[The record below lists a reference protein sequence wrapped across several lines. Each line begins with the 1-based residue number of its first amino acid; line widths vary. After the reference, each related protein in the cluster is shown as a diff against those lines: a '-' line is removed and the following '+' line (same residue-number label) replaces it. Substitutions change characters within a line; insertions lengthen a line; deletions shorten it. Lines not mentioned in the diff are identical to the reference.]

1 MKKNLTTHNLLWIS
15 LLLVGLLSTTR
26 FALAQAG
33 REITLTAPDPANY
46 PRMILYFDA
55 TERDGGNITGLTKD
69 QLNLREDGV
78 EQELIDFQELSP
90 GIQLVTAINISP
102 PFAIQ
107 DINGISRFEYI
118 KKGLLNW
125 VNQPLNSAPDDVS
138 LLTNDGIELTHLDE
152 KSLFIDA
159 LEEYSPD
166 LRETEANLNV
176 LSRAIEIASDPL
188 SQLGMKRVVLFFSS
202 QPTSEASGALESL
215 ISQAKEN
222 QVQVYTI
229 LVSSQAFFSSAGASR
244 LQNLSFETG
253 GLILPFS
260 GEEPLVDFGLL
271 LAPLRSTYL
280 LEYDSQIVTSGNH
293 KMSLSVFTS
302 LGESIGEKEFFLDV
316 QPPNPI
322 FISPPREVLR
332 QAPVDSDQNQEK
344 LTYQP
349 ESITLDVLVEF
360 PDKHPRE
367 LEEVILRVDGEIVE
381 RKVAPPF
388 DQFEWDLSSYQTSAT
403 HRLTIEAV
411 DIMGLS
417 RISLQTPIEVKV
429 EITPPNIGTILGN
442 NALALGGLA
451 VIILASLLLFVLI
464 SRGRIQPSDP
474 IDRLSL
480 INTIKT
486 INGRSL
492 VNRVLPKR
500 VVPEESAAAQLKSGF
515 IPFRLIPI
523 NDISQGLFPGPIRVT
538 EPEIILGNDPKSNL
552 IHIEHHSIIK
562 EHARISV
569 GRGNKHQIIDFGSPV
584 GTWINYQQIPSSKP
598 QFLKDGD
605 IINIGEAGFRFQIM
619 ATTSPDFKNQ
629 ENDK

>member
-1 MKKNLTTHNLLWIS
+1 MKKNLTTHNLLRIF
-15 LLLVGLLSTTR
+15 LLLAGLLITTR

-33 REITLTAPDPANY
+33 REITLTTPDPANY

-69 QLNLREDGV
+69 QLTLREDGV
-78 EQELIDFQELSP
+78 EQELIDFQALSP

-125 VNQPLNSAPDDVS
+125 ANQPLNSSPDDVS

-159 LEEYSPD
+159 LEEYSPE
-166 LRETEANLNV
+166 LKETEANLNV

-229 LVSSQAFFSSAGASR
+229 LVSSQAFFTSAGASR
-244 LQNLSFETG
+244 LQNLSTETG

-280 LEYDSQIVTSGNH
+280 LEYDSQIVISGNH

-302 LGESIGEKEFFLDV
+302 LGESVGEKEFTLDV

-322 FISPPREVLR
+322 FISPPREVIR
-332 QAPVDSDQNQEK
+332 QIPEASDQNQEK
-344 LTYQP
+344 LTFQP
-349 ESITLDVLVEF
+349 ESITLDILVEF

-381 RKVAPPF
+381 RKVTPPF
-388 DQFEWDLSSYQTSAT
+388 DQFEWDLSSYHTSAT

-417 RISLQTPIEVKV
+417 RISLQTPVEVKV
-429 EITPPNIGTILGN
+429 EIPPPNIGKILGK

-451 VIILASLLLFVLI
+451 VIILASLFLFVLI

-474 IDRLSL
+474 MGRRSL
-480 INTIKT
+480 INKIKT
-486 INGRSL
+486 VGGGSF
-492 VNRVLPKR
+492 VNKMLPKR
-500 VVPEESAAAQLKSGF
+500 VVPEESAADQLKSGF
-515 IPFRLIPI
+515 IPFRSNIIQLSR
-523 NDISQGLFPGPIRVT
+523 NMPG
-538 EPEIILGNDPKSNL
+538 
-552 IHIEHHSIIK
+552 
-562 EHARISV
+562 
-569 GRGNKHQIIDFGSPV
+569 
-584 GTWINYQQIPSSKP
+584 
-598 QFLKDGD
+598 
-605 IINIGEAGFRFQIM
+605 
-619 ATTSPDFKNQ
+619 
-629 ENDK
+629 

>member
-1 MKKNLTTHNLLWIS
+1 MKKNLTTHNLLRIF
-15 LLLVGLLSTTR
+15 LLLAGLLITTR

-33 REITLTAPDPANY
+33 REITLTTPDPANY

-69 QLNLREDGV
+69 QLTLREDGV
-78 EQELIDFQELSP
+78 EQELIDFQALSP

-125 VNQPLNSAPDDVS
+125 ANQPLNSSPDDVS

-159 LEEYSPD
+159 LEEYSPE
-166 LRETEANLNV
+166 LKETEANLNV

-229 LVSSQAFFSSAGASR
+229 LVSSQAFFTSAGASR
-244 LQNLSFETG
+244 LQNLSTETG

-280 LEYDSQIVTSGNH
+280 LEYDSQIVISGNH

-302 LGESIGEKEFFLDV
+302 LGESVGEKEFTLDV

-332 QAPVDSDQNQEK
+332 QI
-344 LTYQP
+344 P
-349 ESITLDVLVEF
+349 EA
-360 PDKHPRE
+360 DKHPRE

-381 RKVAPPF
+381 RKVTPPF
-388 DQFEWDLSSYQTSAT
+388 DQFEWDLSSYHTSAT

-417 RISLQTPIEVKV
+417 RISLQTPVEVKV
-429 EITPPNIGTILGN
+429 EIPPPNIGKILGK

-451 VIILASLLLFVLI
+451 VIILASLFLFVLI

-474 IDRLSL
+474 MGRRSL
-480 INTIKT
+480 INKIKT
-486 INGRSL
+486 VGGGSF
-492 VNRVLPKR
+492 VNKMLPKR
-500 VVPEESAAAQLKSGF
+500 VVPEESAGCFQKESFQKNPQLTSSN
-515 IPFRLIPI
+515 P
-523 NDISQGLFPGPIRVT
+523 DSSLF
-538 EPEIILGNDPKSNL
+538 D
-552 IHIEHHSIIK
+552 
-562 EHARISV
+562 
-569 GRGNKHQIIDFGSPV
+569 
-584 GTWINYQQIPSSKP
+584 
-598 QFLKDGD
+598 
-605 IINIGEAGFRFQIM
+605 
-619 ATTSPDFKNQ
+619 
-629 ENDK
+629 